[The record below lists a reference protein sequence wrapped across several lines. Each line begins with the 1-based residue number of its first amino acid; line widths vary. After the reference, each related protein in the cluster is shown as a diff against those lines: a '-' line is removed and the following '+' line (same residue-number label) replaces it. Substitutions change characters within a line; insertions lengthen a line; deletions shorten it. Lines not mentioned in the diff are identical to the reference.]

1 MICLLKDNVGVVHL
15 MSKWV
20 LIQGSPRVNG
30 KSARICRMISMHLA
44 NVAPEV
50 ELYTFDVAQRDVMG
64 CNGCEYCRS
73 NDTCIIDDDMNCL
86 IEELDRAD
94 RVILVTPIYFASL
107 PSQTKAV
114 IDRLQPYF
122 WDYVARRK
130 NSGKEFAGED
140 EDAQPLET
148 DGVVPSAH
156 VSSKRPL
163 TLYVVGD
170 GGDPHGYEPLYI
182 SVKSSF
188 ALAGFSIDH
197 CVEIIGKKR
206 ITAKDADLAYLER
219 AAQ

>member
-1 MICLLKDNVGVVHL
+1 MN
-15 MSKWV
+15 KWV

-50 ELYTFDVAQRDVMG
+50 ELYIFDVAQRDVMG
-64 CNGCEYCRS
+64 CNGCEYCRT

-130 NSGKEFAGED
+130 SSGKEFAGEN
-140 EDAQPLET
+140 EDGQSFET
-148 DGVVPSAH
+148 DGVVPSVH

-170 GGDPHGYEPLYI
+170 GGDPHGYEPLYT

-197 CVEIIGKKR
+197 CVEIIGKKH
-206 ITAKDADLAYLER
+206 ITAKDADLEFLER

>member
-1 MICLLKDNVGVVHL
+1 

-50 ELYTFDVAQRDVMG
+50 ELYIFDVAQRDVMG

-140 EDAQPLET
+140 EDAQSLET

-163 TLYVVGD
+163 MLYVVGD
-170 GGDPHGYEPLYI
+170 GGDPHGYEPLYT
-182 SVKSSF
+182 SVKAAF

-206 ITAKDADLAYLER
+206 FTAKDADLEYLER

>member
-1 MICLLKDNVGVVHL
+1 
-15 MSKWV
+15 
-20 LIQGSPRVNG
+20 
-30 KSARICRMISMHLA
+30 
-44 NVAPEV
+44 
-50 ELYTFDVAQRDVMG
+50 
-64 CNGCEYCRS
+64 
-73 NDTCIIDDDMNCL
+73 MNCL

-140 EDAQPLET
+140 EDAQSLET

-206 ITAKDADLAYLER
+206 ITAKDADLEFLER

>member
-1 MICLLKDNVGVVHL
+1 MGVVHL

-30 KSARICRMISMHLA
+30 KSARICRMISMYLA
-44 NVAPEV
+44 KVAPEV

-64 CNGCEYCRS
+64 CNGCEYCRT
-73 NDTCIIDDDMNCL
+73 NDTCIIDDDMNTL
-86 IEELDRAD
+86 IEELDCAD

-156 VSSKRPL
+156 VSPKRPL
-163 TLYVVGD
+163 MLYVVGD
-170 GGDPHGYEPLYI
+170 GGDPHGYEPLYT
-182 SVKSSF
+182 SVKAAF

>member
-1 MICLLKDNVGVVHL
+1 

-140 EDAQPLET
+140 EDAQSLET

-197 CVEIIGKKR
+197 CVEIIGKKH
-206 ITAKDADLAYLER
+206 ITAKDADLEFLER

>member
-1 MICLLKDNVGVVHL
+1 

-50 ELYTFDVAQRDVMG
+50 ELFTFDVAQRDVMG
-64 CNGCEYCRS
+64 CNGCEYCRT
-73 NDTCIIDDDMNCL
+73 NDTCIIDDDMNSL
-86 IEELDRAD
+86 IEELDSAD

-107 PSQTKAV
+107 PSQTKAL
-114 IDRLQPYF
+114 IDRLQPFF
-122 WDYVARRK
+122 WDYVARRN
-130 NSGKEFAGED
+130 NSGEQSAAENKGT
-140 EDAQPLET
+140 QPLASQ
-148 DGVVPSAH
+148 GVVSLAE
-156 VSSKRPL
+156 VSSACISPKRPL
-163 TLYVVGD
+163 MLYVVGD

-206 ITAKDADLAYLER
+206 ITAKDADLEYLER